1 VSSLLL
7 VALLSVQERRASA
20 DDDLSA
26 SDYRVRMS
34 AALVLGRSADPSAK
48 KDLERALGDAHPSV
62 RAAAAASLGKVG
74 DAASAKALRAR
85 LEVETEASVKTQL
98 TRAAETLEAKRE
110 KKLFVQVGSVR
121 NSSKAG
127 TSDLTKVAV
136 TAVRLQATK
145 FAEIVEAEDSAASV
159 TAAAKKGRVV
169 RLDGEI
175 RSLSQSRKG
184 GVLSVR
190 AQIEFS
196 VLQLPGKSLKATLSG
211 AATSHDASTSLA
223 ALQEL
228 AVRGAVESALANAG
242 PSLLSA
248 LE

>member
-1 VSSLLL
+1 MH
-7 VALLSVQERRASA
+7 ASPAFA
-20 DDDLSA
+20 DDDLKA

-34 AALVLGRSADPSAK
+34 AALVLGRSTDPSAK
-48 KDLERALGDAHPSV
+48 RELERVLADAHPSV

-74 DAASAKALRAR
+74 DAVSAKALRAR
-85 LEVETEASVKTQL
+85 LEVESETAVKTQL

-121 NSSKAG
+121 NSSKVGAADLIKIAG
-127 TSDLTKVAV
+127 TAARV
-136 TAVRLQATK
+136 QATK

-175 RSLSQSRKG
+175 RSLSQSKKG
-184 GVLSVR
+184 GVLHVR
-190 AQIEFS
+190 AQVEFS

-211 AATSHDASTSLA
+211 AATSHDPSVSLA
-223 ALQEL
+223 GLQEL

-242 PSLLSA
+242 PGLLSA